1 MTRENV
7 RERKEKRRY
16 TFVVVPQA
24 KTEQTL
30 TFSVA
35 RWALI
40 GSIVAIVLII
50 AAGVIA
56 LVLYTPIGAH
66 LPIASS
72 QLVRQYGTQIVE
84 IQTQLASLLKEI
96 NVLRGYNLRLRKAMG
111 EKISAQDSAGAAATN
126 IDSALTA
133 AQAAAGAQGT
143 QVAGAHV
150 AVPPGSFGDA
160 IASVL
165 SAGSSTRGEEDF
177 YDEMPLIMPA
187 DGYLT
192 RGYDPG
198 MYHYGIDIAGKEGSP
213 VLAAADG
220 NVVFAGWTHEY
231 GFVIMVAHEAG
242 FMTVYKHDQSL
253 LKNTGDAVRRGEMIA
268 LLGNT
273 GETSS
278 GPHLH
283 FEVWKDGAAHDP
295 SHYLL
300 SLQ

>member
-16 TFVVVPQA
+16 TFVIVPQA
-24 KTEQTL
+24 KTEQTR
-30 TFSVA
+30 TFSLSQ
-35 RWALI
+35 WALI
-40 GSIVAIVLII
+40 GSIAAVVLII
-50 AAGVIA
+50 VAGVFA
-56 LVLYTPIGAH
+56 LVLYTPIGSH

-84 IQTQLASLLKEI
+84 IQTQLASLLREI
-96 NVLRGYNLRLRKAMG
+96 NILRGYNLRLRKAMG
-111 EKISAQDSAGAAATN
+111 EKVSTLDSSGAPAWIADSIMMARQGSSATEGGSGP
-126 IDSALTA
+126 
-133 AQAAAGAQGT
+133 GGT
-143 QVAGAHV
+143 VT
-150 AVPPGSFGDA
+150 VPPGSFGGMP
-160 IASVL
+160 ASIVP
-165 SAGSSTRGEEDF
+165 AGVSVQGEDF
-177 YDEMPLIMPA
+177 YDELPLIMPA

-220 NVVFAGWTHEY
+220 NVVFSGWTHEY

-253 LKNTGDAVRRGEMIA
+253 LKNTGDAVKRGEMIA

-283 FEVWKDGAAHDP
+283 FEVWKDGVAHDP
-295 SHYLL
+295 THYLL